1 MGFENGLKEG
11 LFTQKSKYNLRKK
24 EMMLQNLVLQHLLC
38 LHSEASSFELAKYY
52 DTILQSQYTL
62 FHLSEEV
69 PLS

>member
-38 LHSEASSFELAKYY
+38 LHSEARLMSRFFVLKIS
-52 DTILQSQYTL
+52 
-62 FHLSEEV
+62 
-69 PLS
+69 